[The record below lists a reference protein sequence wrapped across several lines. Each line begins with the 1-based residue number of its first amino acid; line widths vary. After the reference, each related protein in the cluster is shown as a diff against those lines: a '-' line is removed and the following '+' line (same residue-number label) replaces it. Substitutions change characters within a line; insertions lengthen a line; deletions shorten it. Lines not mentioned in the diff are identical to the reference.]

1 MTTSA
6 PSLRAIAAVQETAC
20 AIPPPSAFTPTTSAG
35 LAVANSLA
43 AVEAGVWQVQ
53 GCVNGYGERCGNA
66 DILTILANLKIKMG
80 LDVVEDEQLA
90 RPHPKSRT
98 TSPSWPTWCPTAA
111 RPTSAHPP
119 SPTRPA
125 TTSPG

>member
-1 MTTSA
+1 MLDSDRARPADASA
-6 PSLRAIAAVQETAC
+6 TCRLGIHC
-20 AIPPPSAFTPTTSAG
+20 HNDAG

-66 DILTILANLKIKMG
+66 DILTILANLKLKMG
-80 LDVVEDEQLA
+80 IDVVEDEQLA
-90 RPHPKSRT
+90 RLTEVSNYVSELANMVPNPPGAVRRRL
-98 TSPSWPTWCPTAA
+98 A
-111 RPTSAHPP
+111 P

-125 TTSPG
+125 TTSPAS